1 MSSLFALRALLFAGE
16 CFLGSALILGTAWIA
31 ARGVCKTASQR
42 HLIWLVAFGALL
54 VLPILAAIVPPHFII
69 EQSVAAAAP
78 VMVPAQEFVPLQV
91 AAMAPAAPALGYDAL
106 ARGLFALWL
115 VGVGAIA
122 LRGALAVHGLR
133 ALRRRSVPYFLEG
146 VDASKLT
153 VAGRNWKLRLL
164 TQPGGSGPITWGFF
178 RPIVLLPKAAVL
190 WPRDRLEAV
199 LLHEVAHVRRY
210 DRLAQA
216 LSLLACALYWPNP
229 LVWICARLLR
239 REAEVA
245 ADDAVLRS
253 GVKPSTYAGLLVTLA
268 AEFRQQRVSPVMLS
282 MAAPSALETRVK
294 SVLAPTQPRSGVTAM
309 DALKIAG
316 VGLLATSFLAFAR
329 PTFAEAQDVTAPADS
344 AQVTA
349 PEQPS
354 DVAPIAAPA
363 PPPAPVAVRQPQS
376 DHAPLAEPAIAAQ
389 PAPLSEPAPVAA
401 PAAPKFDDAEFDAEA
416 QALGRQ
422 AQALNRIGPEIDK
435 AMARARPEI
444 EKAVADAKIA
454 ETMARAMAKV
464 QPEIDKAVAQ
474 AIANAKIEETVAR
487 AMAKVQPEI
496 DKAVAQAKNRAAAA
510 RREHA
515 AEPVQDRP

>member
-1 MSSLFALRALLFAGE
+1 MSSLFALRALLFSVE
-16 CFLGSALILGTAWIA
+16 CFLGSALILVTAWLA
-31 ARGVCKTASQR
+31 ARGVCKTGSQR
-42 HLIWLVAFGALL
+42 HLVWLVAFGALL

-69 EQSVAAAAP
+69 AQTAAAP

-91 AAMAPAAPALGYDAL
+91 AAMAPAAPALGYDTL

-115 VGVGAIA
+115 VGVGAAA
-122 LRGALAVHGLR
+122 LRGALAALGLR
-133 ALRRRSVPYFLEG
+133 ALHRRSVPYFLEG

-190 WPRDRLEAV
+190 WPRDQLEAV

-210 DRLAQA
+210 DSLAQA

-229 LVWICARLLR
+229 LVWMCARLLR

-253 GVKPSTYAGLLVTLA
+253 GVKPSAYAGLLVTLA

-282 MAAPSALETRVK
+282 MAAPSALEARVK

-316 VGLLATSFLAFAR
+316 LGLLATSFLAFAR
-329 PTFAEAQDVTAPADS
+329 PSFADTQDVT
-344 AQVTA
+344 
-349 PEQPS
+349 
-354 DVAPIAAPA
+354 
-363 PPPAPVAVRQPQS
+363 
-376 DHAPLAEPAIAAQ
+376 LPAI
-389 PAPLSEPAPVAA
+389 PAPVAA
-401 PAAPKFDDAEFDAEA
+401 PAPLNDAAPVAIPAPAPPSSDIADATEPPDPPEPALPSEPDLSALPAPPTPPAVPAVPQRVVRIMKWQTPDSVRVIKLEGTQAEV
-416 QALGRQ
+416 
-422 AQALNRIGPEIDK
+422 DK
-435 AMARARPEI
+435 AMAQARPEI

-454 ETMARAMAKV
+454 ETVSRAMAKV

-474 AIANAKIEETVAR
+474 AIANAKIEEAVAR
-487 AMAKVQPEI
+487 AIAKAQPEI
-496 DKAVAQAKNRAAAA
+496 DKAVAQAKKRAAAA
-510 RREHA
+510 RRDHA